1 MVGVILK
8 GFLASIGPVSV
19 LAASFFSMPG
29 PVVEVALPAPLSAED
44 TMLTAKISYSQ
55 SNRLPETLLVTSK
68 GEPIEIIHKE
78 WKRITLDNGKAG
90 LQVTLWLHQRKP
102 VQWI

>member
-1 MVGVILK
+1 MVGVLLK
-8 GFLASIGPVSV
+8 GFLTSIGPLAV

-29 PVVEVALPAPLSAED
+29 PVVEVALPATLNAED
-44 TMLTAKISYSQ
+44 AMLTAQISYSR
-55 SNRLPETLLVTSK
+55 SNRLPETLLVTIK
-68 GEPIEIIHKE
+68 GEPIEVLHKE